1 MKDQT
6 DVEKGI
12 SRPEKIKRT
21 RHRDVCVFVCTYLL
35 RYITDKEIQN
45 RNMIV
50 EVLSDLF
57 TDVLLPGP
65 KQGFES

>member
-1 MKDQT
+1 MKDQI

-21 RHRDVCVFVCTYLL
+21 RHRHVCVFVCTYLL
-35 RYITDKEIQN
+35 GYITDKEIQN

-50 EVLSDLF
+50 EFLSDLF
-57 TDVLLPGP
+57 TDVFLPGP